1 MKELMSKRVME
12 ERVLRQQS
20 EKMHQLVEANS
31 KLRQLVEDQDL
42 LKREDLTK
50 ELIELTQK
58 YELLL
63 HQNEVC

>member
-1 MKELMSKRVME
+1 MSKRVME